1 MRPLDVQQIGEELA
15 VKWADGSES
24 FVLLE
29 KLRRHCPCAGCRGE
43 KDILG
48 NIYKDPP
55 RPLAPQAFH
64 LRAIT
69 RVGAKFHVC
78 PAAGVGGN
86 RNPVRRKEAGGA
98 LEDVLLA
105 GHAGPA
111 NHAVLTL

>member
-1 MRPLDVQQIGEELA
+1 MRPLDIQQIGEELA
-15 VKWADGSES
+15 IKWADGSES
-24 FVLLE
+24 FVPLE

-69 RVGAKFHVC
+69 
-78 PAAGVGGN
+78 GVGSYGIQ
-86 RNPVRRKEAGGA
+86 PVWA
-98 LEDVLLA
+98 D
-105 GHAGPA
+105 GHATGIYSFDY
-111 NHAVLTL
+111 LKRIGEME